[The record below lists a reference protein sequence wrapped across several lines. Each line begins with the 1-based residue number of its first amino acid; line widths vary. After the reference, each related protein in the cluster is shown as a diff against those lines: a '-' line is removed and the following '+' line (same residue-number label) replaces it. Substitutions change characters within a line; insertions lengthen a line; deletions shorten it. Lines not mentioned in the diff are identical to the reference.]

1 MGSSSKWTVEEFH
14 CEQMLREEFGVEP
27 SGDGVQIAYDMMG
40 RLFGEAYCT
49 PARKFNGNKYSAQR
63 FQDRW
68 TQRFKP
74 SQPKIWRHICNG
86 PYSSEDEALR
96 ADLRE
101 KIKAAAEQEG
111 DNNLLSDQPNRRIT
125 LGRSGL
131 PARYALPHRPM
142 SMVHTD
148 HLKPAVQNEHR
159 QAKYKPMDA
168 LHPERSAFKHGGQI
182 IRIVTLDDS
191 VLDAMVCDAPY
202 CFVCTADFLPPTE
215 NSPFEG
221 RAFLHLRRDCEP
233 GLDPLE
239 QYYTFRGAKAGQ
251 LEEPMV
257 VPEEKQEVEVRFMLD
272 GKGFVDRVLSCIP
285 EECEICQAYSGEW
298 NDDDEVE

>member
-27 SGDGVQIAYDMMG
+27 SDDGVQIAYDMMG
-40 RLFGEAYCT
+40 RLFGKAYCT
-49 PARKFNGNKYSAQR
+49 PARKTNGNKYSAQR

-86 PYSSEDEALR
+86 PYSTEDETLR
-96 ADLRE
+96 ADLRD

-111 DNNLLSDQPNRRIT
+111 DTNLLSDQPNRCIA
-125 LGRSGL
+125 LGRPGS
-131 PARYALPHRPM
+131 PARYALPRRPI
-142 SMVHTD
+142 SMVHAD
-148 HLKPAVQNEHR
+148 HLKPAIPNEYR

-168 LHPERSAFKHGGQI
+168 LHSERSAFKYGGQV
-182 IRIVTLDDS
+182 IRIGTLDDS

-202 CFVCTADFLPPTE
+202 CFVCTAAFLPPAE

-221 RAFLHLRRDCEP
+221 RAFLHLWRDCEP

-239 QYYTFRGAKAGQ
+239 QYYTFKGAKVGRIK
-251 LEEPMV
+251 EPMV
-257 VPEEKQEVEVRFMLD
+257 VTDEKQEVEVQFMLD
-272 GKGFVDRVLSCIP
+272 GKPFVDRVLSCIS
-285 EECEICQAYSGEW
+285 EECEVCHAYSSEW
-298 NDDDEVE
+298 TGDDEAE